1 MKKNRITGTKMA
13 QAKSNSRGAREGD
26 DPIEMRNAMDALLLR
41 GFDFHQPSP
50 NHLKIG
56 PYNFYPGTGTIYRD
70 GDNRALP
77 KRGLKT
83 FMQMVRRFRYQ
94 IKRR

>member
-1 MKKNRITGTKMA
+1 MKKNKITKKKMR
-13 QAKSNSRGAREGD
+13 QAKCNGQGGGENDAIRT
-26 DPIEMRNAMDALLLR
+26 AMDALLLR

-70 GDNRALP
+70 GDRRSLP
-77 KRGLKT
+77 ERGLKT
-83 FMQMVRRFRYQ
+83 FMQMIRRFKYQ
-94 IKRR
+94 LEER